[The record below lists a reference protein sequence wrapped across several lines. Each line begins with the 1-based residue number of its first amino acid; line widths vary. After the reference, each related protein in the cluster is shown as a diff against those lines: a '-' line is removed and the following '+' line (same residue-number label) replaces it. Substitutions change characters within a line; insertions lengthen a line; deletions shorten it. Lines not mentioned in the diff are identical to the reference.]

1 MILNQAEDINLSEI
15 CKKMQQPLKANKKYN
30 VSTLISILISIQIH
44 LAIGKRKK
52 SEKSNTWNV
61 RNVESA

>member
-15 CKKMQQPLKANKKYN
+15 CKKMQQPLKSNKKYN
-30 VSTLISILISIQIH
+30 VSTLISILISIQMH
-44 LAIGKRKK
+44 LAIRKRKK

>member
-44 LAIGKRKK
+44 LAIRKRKK